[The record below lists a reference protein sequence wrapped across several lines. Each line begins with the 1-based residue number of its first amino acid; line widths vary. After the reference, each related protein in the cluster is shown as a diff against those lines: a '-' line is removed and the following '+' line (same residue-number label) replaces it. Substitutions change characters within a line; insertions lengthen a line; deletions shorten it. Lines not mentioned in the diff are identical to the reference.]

1 MIERTRTVVAVF
13 LIFILGAAAVPTAAA
28 PVDRKFDFNPRGGIL
43 WTFELREKAGSMIP
57 GPRGIEAAE
66 TDPGSFRW
74 RFNGEYIRKASSDLM
89 TTWAAPA
96 HWNGSDILT
105 AAAFAGATGLLFAL
119 DRDIYSWIQDHK
131 TPGSIDVSSV
141 ISKMGNGGYLAG
153 FLAVLYGGGELFD
166 SRPWRKTALLG
177 LESFIAASTVILAL
191 KAVVGRARPYTGEDP
206 DSFHPFSFKGRYTSF
221 ASGDAA
227 GAFAVATTIA
237 LQSDSFWLD
246 ALAYGTAGLVAVY
259 RVHDRKHWPS
269 DVFAGSAIGYF
280 TARAINALNKDGG
293 SDLRVSLQ
301 TGADRHS
308 ITFSFAF

>member
-1 MIERTRTVVAVF
+1 MAERTRAAVAVF
-13 LIFILGAAAVPTAAA
+13 LIFILAGVSVPAAAA
-28 PVDRKFDFNPRGGIL
+28 PEDRKFDFNLRCGIL
-43 WTFELREKAGSMIP
+43 RPFVFIENSAGAFL
-57 GPRGIEAAE
+57 GPQEIEATE
-66 TDPGSFRW
+66 KSPRSSSW
-74 RFNGEYIRKASSDLM
+74 RLNGEYFRKASSDLL
-89 TTWAAPA
+89 TTWTAPA
-96 HWNGSDILT
+96 RWDGADILT
-105 AAAFAGATGLLFAL
+105 AAAFAGATGLLFAF

-141 ISKMGNGGYLAG
+141 ISKMGNGGYLTG
-153 FLAVLYGGGELFD
+153 FLAVLYGGGELFG
-166 SRPWRKTALLG
+166 SRALRKTALVG
-177 LESFIAASTVILAL
+177 LESFIAASTVILAV
-191 KAVVGRARPYTGEDP
+191 KAVVGRARPYTGEEP

-280 TARAINALNKDGG
+280 TARTINALNKDGG

-301 TGADRHS
+301 TGVDRHS

>member
-1 MIERTRTVVAVF
+1 VIERTRTVVAAF
-13 LIFILGAAAVPTAAA
+13 LILILGGAAVPAAAA
-28 PVDRKFDFNPRGGIL
+28 PVDRKFDFNLRGRIPG
-43 WTFELREKAGSMIP
+43 TFEFMEKAGSTIQ

-66 TDPGSFRW
+66 TDPGSFGW
-74 RFNGEYIRKASSDLM
+74 RFNGEYFRRASSDLV
-89 TTWAAPA
+89 TTWTAPA
-96 HWNGSDILT
+96 RWDGADILT
-105 AAAFAGATGLLFAL
+105 AAAFAGATGLLFAF
-119 DRDIYSWIQDHK
+119 DRDIYSWVQDHK

-166 SRPWRKTALLG
+166 SRPLRKTALVG
-177 LESFIAASTVILAL
+177 LESFIAASTVILAI
-191 KAVVGRARPYTGEDP
+191 KAVIGRARPYTGEDP

-237 LQSDSFWLD
+237 SQSDSFWLD

-280 TARAINALNKDGG
+280 TARAINALNKEGG
-293 SDLRVSLQ
+293 SGLNVFVQ
-301 TGADRHS
+301 AGPDRHS
-308 ITFSFAF
+308 VTFSFAF

>member
-1 MIERTRTVVAVF
+1 VIERTRTVIAAF
-13 LIFILGAAAVPTAAA
+13 LILSLGGAAVPVAAA

-43 WTFELREKAGSMIP
+43 RPFLFLENSGSTIQRPREID
-57 GPRGIEAAE
+57 AAE
-66 TDPGSFRW
+66 TDPGSFGW
-74 RFNGEYIRKASSDLM
+74 RFNGEYFRQASSDLV
-89 TTWAAPA
+89 TTWTAPA
-96 HWNGSDILT
+96 RWDGADILT
-105 AAAFAGATGLLFAL
+105 AAAFAGATGLLFAF

-131 TPGSIDVSSV
+131 TPGSIDASSV
-141 ISKMGNGGYLAG
+141 ISKLGNGGYLTG
-153 FLAVLYGGGELFD
+153 FLAVLYGGGEFFG
-166 SRPWRKTALLG
+166 SRALRKTALVG
-177 LESFIAASTVILAL
+177 LESFIAASTVILAV
-191 KAVVGRARPYTGEDP
+191 KAVVGRARPYTGEEP

-237 LQSDSFWLD
+237 SQSDSFWLD

-301 TGADRHS
+301 TGADRRS